1 MIIDEQNSRPD
12 SDISPNNTIS
22 TASVSDK
29 SKTVDQGMS
38 LPLALLG
45 RAEIF
50 MALKEHH
57 FALEDLRLAA
67 EHDLPDK
74 SM

>member
-1 MIIDEQNSRPD
+1 MLRTKSHGGRAI
-12 SDISPNNTIS
+12 
-22 TASVSDK
+22 SVSGK
-29 SKTVDQGMS
+29 SKELDQGLA

-50 MALKEHH
+50 MALKEYHL
-57 FALEDLRLAA
+57 ALEDLRLAA

-74 SM
+74 PT

>member
-1 MIIDEQNSRPD
+1 MNGSR
-12 SDISPNNTIS
+12 SQVTIFFLNHTILTIS
-22 TASVSDK
+22 VSGRNK
-29 SKTVDQGMS
+29 NVDQGLS
-38 LPLALLG
+38 LSLALLG

-50 MALKEHH
+50 IALKEYY

-74 SM
+74 LM